1 VLIGS
6 APPERCL
13 APRPSFGAAEPLTRP
28 PPLALATR
36 PGVACTTT
44 GLDRLPHD
52 GRGQPRRHR
61 CCRAHE
67 PRGRPLSHTPAW
79 PAVDDLGSGPVRR
92 GEALRGGRGP
102 ALAWEGE
109 EALRR
114 ASHRQPG
121 LGRGR
126 PRLPGPA
133 RPSPATDG
141 WEALAQ
147 PGGALLG
154 ALASDQRGPQ
164 APSRCAGQP
173 PPGSARARQDRRG
186 PGERR
191 CVLAHDAP
199 ACVPGARG
207 ARPGGAA
214 PGGHGPTRASGALEP
229 AAAGL
234 PLARDETARPAGV
247 LPCGPG
253 PPRPGGMR
261 LLRAPTAGRRALAH
275 RPWALTRGAEPARHA
290 ASSATTDPRCVAAAR
305 AVRRAWR
312 GRTVACGALPDS
324 LLLRTV
330 GRTSGGDSAGPRLSL
345 VHMHPRYRGTPP

>member
-1 VLIGS
+1 M
-6 APPERCL
+6 
-13 APRPSFGAAEPLTRP
+13 
-28 PPLALATR
+28 ALATR

-44 GLDRLPHD
+44 GLERWPHA
-52 GRGQPRRHR
+52 GRGPPRRPR
-61 CCRAHE
+61 GCRAHA
-67 PRGRPLSHTPAW
+67 PLGRPLSHTPAV
-79 PAVDDLGSGPVRR
+79 PALDDLGLGPVRR

-102 ALAWEGE
+102 ACAWEGE

-114 ASHRQPG
+114 ARPLPPG

-133 RPSPATDG
+133 RPRPATDG
-141 WEALAQ
+141 WEALEQ
-147 PGGALLG
+147 HGGALLG
-154 ALASDQRGPQ
+154 AVADDQRGPQ
-164 APSRCAGQP
+164 APSRCAGPP
-173 PPGSARARQDRRG
+173 PPGRASERQDRRG
-186 PGERR
+186 PGARR
-191 CVLAHDAP
+191 CGLAPDAP
-199 ACVPGARG
+199 EGGPGARG

-234 PLARDETARPAGV
+234 RLARDETARAAAG

-253 PPRPGGMR
+253 PPRPGGRR